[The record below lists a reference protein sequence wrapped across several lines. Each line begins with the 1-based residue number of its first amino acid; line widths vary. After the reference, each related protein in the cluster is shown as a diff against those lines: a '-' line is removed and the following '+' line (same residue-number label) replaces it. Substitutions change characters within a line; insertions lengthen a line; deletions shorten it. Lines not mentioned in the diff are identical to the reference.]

1 MSSCV
6 KPLVQSKE
14 PPVVLLHGFDRCS
27 KYARDKI
34 FVYTFYAQVDPEFH
48 AVLLFSSCLEWRYG
62 YPLLEEAGF
71 ETWAVDIL
79 GWGFCDLGL
88 FCYFSDCILFFYPF
102 LREVFVMLSFLCLL
116 YPSEKLQPCDVVSKR
131 NHFYQVLI
139 YSLMYLLY
147 PRVLI

>member
-48 AVLLFSSCLEWRYG
+48 AILLFSSCLEWRYG

-88 FCYFSDCILFFYPF
+88 FCYFSDCTLFFYPF
-102 LREVFVMLSFLCLL
+102 FVRFLSCFHSYCSCIHQKNFNLVMWYQSATTSIRYL
-116 YPSEKLQPCDVVSKR
+116 YIR
-131 NHFYQVLI
+131 
-139 YSLMYLLY
+139 
-147 PRVLI
+147 